1 MTKTA
6 PATRQEQ
13 DRMQRAPRKLTVLAS
28 LDVAGYTRLIERE
41 ERETLLALARLRR
54 NVLRPSV
61 YRHSGNLFKTMG
73 DGALVEFQS
82 VEDGVEWALSFQTQ
96 MAEFNALRGDDPIR
110 VRVGVG
116 LADVFVRGDDRFGA
130 AVGFVVR
137 LQEAAPPGGI
147 AITHSVR
154 WQLTKPLASR
164 FGTTQWIE
172 MKGKDDEQFE
182 VWVWTGDAPADA
194 DTPLKS
200 GLGYRRRGEGTTPVP
215 VPPREPPARAEGG
228 QASIVVLPFDNMSG
242 DPAATSIA
250 DGIVEEIT
258 ATLSRVR
265 DFTVIARNSAYAYKG
280 RAVDIREIARDL
292 GVRYVLEGSL
302 RKVGDRVRVTA
313 QLIDANTGTHIWA
326 DRYDGVLENLFDFE
340 DEIASRVTGAL
351 RPSIW
356 DAEIARARR
365 KRPENMAAYD
375 LVLRALPHLWAHR
388 REDNAEAIRLLDEAM
403 ARDPSYGR
411 AAAIAAWARAQHVVY
426 NWTDD
431 IAPVRAE
438 GASLIALAAPTVGDD
453 PTALCALSTATMLL
467 FGDLDRARHYVDRA
481 LALDPNNA
489 WAWTRHGFLLAYR
502 GEPEEALKSF
512 EKALTLSPLDP
523 FSFNGYIGMGF
534 AKFAAGYPMEAV
546 QWAER
551 ALREKVGMTWAYRD
565 LAAFHGAAGNP
576 AAARDALAKFVAVRP
591 DVSIE
596 KLRDA
601 LRFMESGTLE
611 RYLAGL
617 RAAGLPD

>member
-1 MTKTA
+1 
-6 PATRQEQ
+6 
-13 DRMQRAPRKLTVLAS
+13 
-28 LDVAGYTRLIERE
+28 
-41 ERETLLALARLRR
+41 
-54 NVLRPSV
+54 
-61 YRHSGNLFKTMG
+61 
-73 DGALVEFQS
+73 
-82 VEDGVEWALSFQTQ
+82 
-96 MAEFNALRGDDPIR
+96 
-110 VRVGVG
+110 
-116 LADVFVRGDDRFGA
+116 
-130 AVGFVVR
+130 
-137 LQEAAPPGGI
+137 
-147 AITHSVR
+147 
-154 WQLTKPLASR
+154 
-164 FGTTQWIE
+164 
-172 MKGKDDEQFE
+172 
-182 VWVWTGDAPADA
+182 
-194 DTPLKS
+194 
-200 GLGYRRRGEGTTPVP
+200 VP
-215 VPPREPPARAEGG
+215 VPREPPAGAEDG

-250 DGIVEEIT
+250 DGVVEEIT

-292 GVRYVLEGSL
+292 GVRYVIEGSL

-313 QLIDANTGTHIWA
+313 QLIDANTGTHLWA

-365 KRPENMAAYD
+365 KRPENMVAYD

-403 ARDPSYGR
+403 VRDPSYAR

-431 IAPVRAE
+431 IGPVRAE
-438 GASLIALAAPTVGDD
+438 GDRLIALAAPAVGDD

-502 GEPEEALKSF
+502 GEPEEALTSF

-523 FSFNGYIGMGF
+523 FSFNGFIGMGF
-534 AKFAAGYPMEAV
+534 AKFAAGHPAEAV

-551 ALREKVGMTWAYRD
+551 GIREKVGMTWAYRD
-565 LAAFHGAAGNP
+565 LAAYHGAAGNLD
-576 AAARDALAKFVAVRP
+576 AAREALARFVAVRP
-591 DVSIE
+591 DVSGA
-596 KLRDA
+596 KLREA
-601 LRFMESGTLE
+601 LRFMEPGTLE

-617 RAAGLPD
+617 KAAGLPD

>member
-1 MTKTA
+1 
-6 PATRQEQ
+6 
-13 DRMQRAPRKLTVLAS
+13 MQRAPRKLTVLAS
-28 LDVAGYTRLIERE
+28 LDVAGYTRLVERD
-41 ERETLLALARLRR
+41 ERKTLLELARLRR
-54 NVLRPSV
+54 NILRPTV
-61 YRHSGNLFKTMG
+61 LRHSGNLFKTMG
-73 DGALVEFQS
+73 DGALIEFPS
-82 VEDGVEWALSFQTQ
+82 VEDGVEWSIEFQTK
-96 MAEFNALRGDDPIR
+96 MNEFNEMRGGDPIR

-154 WQLTKPLASR
+154 WQLDQVAVEPVR
-164 FGTTQWIE
+164 PHRV
-172 MKGKDDEQFE
+172 DRDEGE
-182 VWVWTGDAPADA
+182 GRRT
-194 DTPLKS
+194 LR
-200 GLGYRRRGEGTTPVP
+200 GLGVDRRGGQRPGRTAQARPRPSTPRRTAAP
-215 VPPREPPARAEGG
+215 MPTPPRELPRAETASGPHSE
-228 QASIVVLPFDNMSG
+228 QASIVVLPFDNMSE
-242 DPAATSIA
+242 DPAAGSIA

-280 RAVDIREIARDL
+280 RSVDVRQIARDL

-313 QLIDANTGTHIWA
+313 QLIDAATGKHLWA
-326 DRYDGVLENLFDFE
+326 DRYDGVVENLFDFE
-340 DEIASRVTGAL
+340 DEIASRVAGAL

-356 DAEIARARR
+356 DAEIALARR
-365 KRPENMAAYD
+365 KRPENMASYD

-388 REDNAEAIRLLDEAM
+388 QEDNAEAIKLLDRAM
-403 ARDPSYGR
+403 ELDPNYAR
-411 AAAIAAWARAQHVVY
+411 AAAIGAWARAQHVVY

-431 IAPVRAE
+431 IEAVRSE
-438 GASLIALAAPTVGDD
+438 GERLIALSSPSVGDD

-467 FGDLDRARHYVDRA
+467 FGDLDRARHYVERA

-502 GEPEEALKSF
+502 GNPEEALQSF

-523 FSFNGYIGMGF
+523 FSFNGFIGMGF
-534 AKFAAGYPMEAV
+534 AKFAGGHSGEAV
-546 QWAER
+546 QWAQR
-551 ALREKVGMTWAYRD
+551 AIREKIGMTWAFRD
-565 LAAFHGAAGNP
+565 LAAFNGDAGNIP
-576 AAARDALAKFVAVRP
+576 AAQDALAKFVAVRP
-591 DVSIE
+591 DVTIA
-596 KLRDA
+596 KLRDS
-601 LRFMESGTLE
+601 LRFIEPKTLD

-617 RAAGLPD
+617 RVAGLPE